1 MNRKDDDWR
10 AAIGGALGEWRGSL
24 GYDEESKRADLA
36 ELRRLS
42 QGSIADGIDSARALG
57 VERYVPLRRRV
68 GAMLDKTGGIWRNE
82 DLRQRYEFDA
92 WLAAVAGV
100 LAWVRADSG
109 KQSLGKALGHRIGDE
124 RRAYPEQRF
133 KRLLRLDRPE
143 ELLREGQRL
152 VNMLD
157 RRAPVAE
164 LSRRLLFWNPTFWGH
179 YEHQA
184 LALHYYD
191 LHYDPRNDF
200 AAPLDESGAGDEA
213 DERDAPAL
221 IE

>member
-1 MNRKDDDWR
+1 MNRKDEYWR
-10 AAIGGALGEWRGSL
+10 AAIGDAIGDWRKALG
-24 GYDEESKRADLA
+24 YEERSKRADLA

-42 QGSIADGIDSARALG
+42 QGSIAGGIDSARALG
-57 VERYVPLRRRV
+57 VADYVALRRRV
-68 GAMLDKTGGIWRNE
+68 GAMLDKSDGIWRNE
-82 DLRQRYEFDA
+82 GLRQRYDFDA

-109 KQSLGKALGHRIGDE
+109 GQPLGKALGQKIGDE

-191 LHYDPRNDF
+191 PHYDPRNDF
-200 AAPLDESGAGDEA
+200 AAPLDEAGEEA
-213 DERDAPAL
+213 DERDLPAL
-221 IE
+221 TE